1 MAPACYR
8 AVPTGIK
15 NDPVANRAGRLYNPD
30 MMKKITLALCLGLLA
45 ACAPTMSRTT
55 TGDVVVVA
63 HEANGFSA
71 ALEHALEVCVE
82 RKMNIRHVS
91 TEPGADS
98 GTRTSRF
105 ECVKR

>member
-1 MAPACYR
+1 
-8 AVPTGIK
+8 
-15 NDPVANRAGRLYNPD
+15 
-30 MMKKITLALCLGLLA
+30 MMKKIAIALALSLLA

-55 TGDVVVVA
+55 DGNIIAVA
-63 HEANGFSA
+63 HPANEFSA

-82 RKMNIRHVS
+82 RKMNIRHIS